1 MNTNKYFN
9 KFLNKKFMFEFDDK
23 QPDDLLKGGILITI
37 LIIIYIK
44 IFNR

>member
-9 KFLNKKFMFEFDDK
+9 KVLNKKFMFEFGHEH
-23 QPDDLLKGGILITI
+23 PDDLLKGGILITI

-44 IFNR
+44 IFIR